1 MHGTIQN
8 LEKYIERVHDQ
19 QISDYEKLKRMAF
32 DAALGVNAEIPK
44 EI

>member
-19 QISDYEKLKRMAF
+19 QIADYEKLKRMAT

-44 EI
+44 EL